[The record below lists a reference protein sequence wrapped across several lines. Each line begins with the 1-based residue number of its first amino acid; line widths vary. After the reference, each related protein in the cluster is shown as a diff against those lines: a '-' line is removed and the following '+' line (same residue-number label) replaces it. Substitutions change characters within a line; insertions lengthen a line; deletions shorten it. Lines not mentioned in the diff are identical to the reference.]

1 MTVLLII
8 RLIKKKQYKYILYK
22 ISQCFPKPYDRGGG
36 NIKAEIDLSNYAA
49 KVDLKGV
56 TGVDTLNLA
65 PKSDLLSLRTK
76 VDKIHIDSR

>member
-1 MTVLLII
+1 M
-8 RLIKKKQYKYILYK
+8 
-22 ISQCFPKPYDRGGG
+22 SQCFPKPYDRGGG

>member
-8 RLIKKKQYKYILYK
+8 GLIKKKQYKYILYK
-22 ISQCFPKPYDRGGG
+22 MSQYFPKPYDRGGG
-36 NIKAEIDLSNYAA
+36 NLKAEIDLSNYAA